1 MTAATADKEHHTEDS
16 IPGPGEEGMVMPER
30 RDLHFLPPRERIQD
44 WHARGAHMTQFMN
57 TLSLFFPAGERM
69 FIDALRAYRD
79 QIPDPDL
86 KKAATAFIGQEA
98 MHSREHIEYNKLM
111 DEAGLPA
118 EKLDAFVWSLLD
130 FIKERTPKSMPL
142 NATIALEHFTALM
155 GGFILDHPEV
165 LEGSQEDYRR
175 MWEWHAMEEV
185 EHKAVCFD
193 VWEKCIG
200 RGPTAYL
207 QRAFGM
213 GIATAV
219 FWPLVVAF
227 YFQMVSQSEACRK
240 EGWRGHLTVLN
251 TLLGKPGVLRR
262 QIPEWLEYLKYSFH
276 PWQQNNSHH
285 IAHLSELAEEA
296 EEAYQQALADSK
308 GHHQHTHH

>member
-1 MTAATADKEHHTEDS
+1 MTAATAAKEHESDES
-16 IPGPGEEGMVMPER
+16 IQGPGDEGMVMPER
-30 RDLHFLPPRERIQD
+30 RDLHFLPPKERIHD
-44 WHARGAHMTQFMN
+44 WHAQGPHMTQFMN
-57 TLSLFFPAGERM
+57 ALSLFFPAGERL

-111 DEAGLPA
+111 QEEGLPA
-118 EKLDAFVWSLLD
+118 DKLDAFVWSLLD
-130 FIKERTPKSMPL
+130 FLKERTPKSMPL

-155 GGFILDHPEV
+155 GGFLLDHPEV
-165 LEGSQEDYRR
+165 MEGSQDDYLR
-175 MWEWHAMEEV
+175 MWQWHAMEEV
-185 EHKAVCFD
+185 EHKAVCYD

-207 QRAFGM
+207 KRAFGM
-213 GIATAV
+213 TTATV
-219 FWPLVVAF
+219 IFWPLVVGF
-227 YFQMVSQSEACRK
+227 YFQMVNNSEACRK

-262 QIPEWLEYLKYSFH
+262 QIPEWLEYFKYSFH

-285 IAHLSELAEEA
+285 IAHLNELAEEA
-296 EEAYQQALADSK
+296 EEAYQKAMAGE
-308 GHHQHTHH
+308 GHHHHTRH